1 MSMFFGLPFHATS
14 ADLAACSKT
23 HWLCAAPG
31 GKHSRILMPCEMER
45 KSMKMEMRRKEMGLL
60 VMGEGMSVE
69 AKVAVAPS
77 EDEGEDK
84 GMDENEGVGKK
95 VAVGEVKAM
104 RSYKQQLRILS
115 WRAGLPRH
123 RP

>member
-1 MSMFFGLPFHATS
+1 MLMFFGLPFRATS

-23 HWLCAAPG
+23 HGLCATPG
-31 GKHSRILMPCEMER
+31 GKHSRILMPWEMGR
-45 KSMKMEMRRKEMGLL
+45 KRIKMEIQRKEMGLSE
-60 VMGEGMSVE
+60 MGEGMSVE

-77 EDEGEDK
+77 EDEGED
-84 GMDENEGVGKK
+84 EGVGKK
-95 VAVGEVKAM
+95 VAMGEVKAM